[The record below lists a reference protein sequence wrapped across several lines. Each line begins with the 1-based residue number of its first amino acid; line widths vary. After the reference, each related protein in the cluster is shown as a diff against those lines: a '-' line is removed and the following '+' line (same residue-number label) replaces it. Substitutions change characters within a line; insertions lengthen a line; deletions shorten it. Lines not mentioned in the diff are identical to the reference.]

1 MAIVE
6 KFGQISGLHVQRSK
20 SHAIFLNT
28 VIVVTQYQG
37 IPALRHG
44 DTIRYLGHV
53 VGTGNLVDINW
64 ELRIRSVQRRLAT
77 AA

>member
-1 MAIVE
+1 
-6 KFGQISGLHVQRSK
+6 
-20 SHAIFLNT
+20 
-28 VIVVTQYQG
+28 VTQYQG